1 MVQPLAYLLFRLQAK
16 KKLRCQ
22 LSVFV
27 FCSKCWNLF
36 FFFLQNVLWMY
47 VNNLGRFASCRDL
60 QHLYGSVCTARLD
73 VWQLSD
79 TEIFRV
85 KRVTSQVTYRVI
97 QVSDGQ
103 LEGQTDG
110 AAAVSLVAGFPATT
124 QAVTQVQLLPLT

>member
-1 MVQPLAYLLFRLQAK
+1 
-16 KKLRCQ
+16 
-22 LSVFV
+22 
-27 FCSKCWNLF
+27 
-36 FFFLQNVLWMY
+36 MY
-47 VNNLGRFASCRDL
+47 VNSLGHFASCSDL

-85 KRVTSQVTYRVI
+85 TRVTSQVTYRVI